1 MKVQEYL
8 EGSSLEAY
16 GLPEVGVFT
25 SRSPNR
31 PNPIG
36 LTVVELVEVKNNVL
50 IVKGLDAPPGSPI
63 IDIKP

>member
-1 MKVQEYL
+1 M
-8 EGSSLEAY
+8 
-16 GLPEVGVFT
+16 GVFT

-50 IVKGLDAPPGSPI
+50 IAKGLDAPPGSPI